1 MEHQEPVGICHIYVL
16 QDETFDESTTTTTNN
31 NNNNSFIRPVSS
43 MNGDVT

>member
-1 MEHQEPVGICHIYVL
+1 L
-16 QDETFDESTTTTTNN
+16 QDETFDESTTTTTTNNN